1 MLHVF
6 WQFGRPTIRRWS
18 AYSRAVTSRLSILVG
33 VLGALVLTGCS
44 ATGQT
49 PAAAASDLCNQAR
62 TAAKN
67 ASNDSQELL
76 VQLRGQAH
84 AAAPG
89 STYSD
94 TDLIAGRFPGGA
106 APSVV
111 ALRGQLSVVV
121 KREMTAIVGQPQC
134 FSSGELTM
142 AKQALAPGGAG
153 R

>member
-1 MLHVF
+1 M
-6 WQFGRPTIRRWS
+6 
-18 AYSRAVTSRLSILVG
+18 
-33 VLGALVLTGCS
+33 CE
-44 ATGQT
+44 
-49 PAAAASDLCNQAR
+49 QAR

-76 VQLRGQAH
+76 VQLRSQAH
-84 AAAPG
+84 TVAPG
-89 STYSD
+89 TTYSD
-94 TDLIAGRFPGGA
+94 TDLIAGRFQGSV

-111 ALRGQLSVVV
+111 ALRGQLSVAL

-153 R
+153 